1 MKIQIDDTVREATAE
16 EVAAIKTLQ
25 SGQTLEEQVAARQAA
40 LESAR
45 AKLAKLGLTDD
56 ELEAFFGV

>member
-1 MKIQIDDTVREATAE
+1 MKIQIDDLVREATPT
-16 EVAAIKTLQ
+16 EVAAIEAAQ
-25 SGQTLEEQVAARQAA
+25 SGATLDEQIAARQAA

-56 ELEAFFGV
+56 ELKAFLGV